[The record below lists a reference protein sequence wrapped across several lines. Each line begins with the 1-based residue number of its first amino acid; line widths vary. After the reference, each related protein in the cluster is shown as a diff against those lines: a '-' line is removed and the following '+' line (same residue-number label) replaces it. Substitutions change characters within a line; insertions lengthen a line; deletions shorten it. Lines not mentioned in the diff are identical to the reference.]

1 MNVNENI
8 SQLIEEIM
16 KELSKSNNEVQLS
29 EELGTEAYVS
39 LIDAADYLGY
49 EPKYMY
55 QLNYNNKIPYYR
67 PNNGKV
73 RYKVKDLN
81 EFNGRNRNQTYNE
94 FVEERTKKR

>member
-1 MNVNENI
+1 MRVNDNI

-16 KELSKSNNEVQLS
+16 KELSKSNNDVQPS
-29 EELGTEAYVS
+29 EELGSEVDVS
-39 LIDAADYLGY
+39 LIDAAEYLGY

-73 RYKVKDLN
+73 RYKVRDLN
-81 EFNGRNRNQTYNE
+81 EFKGRNRNLTYNE
-94 FVEERTKKR
+94 FVSESTKKR